1 MRRTALLLAVAA
13 IAEFLTGNGCLA
25 QTAQSILFS
34 EDFTGYPQNACWTD
48 GSTFGPW
55 TVAWSGYGCVGV
67 ATDSTGTWLNET
79 PANNTGQ
86 ARSALTIGPN
96 PWSQWPG
103 INSFTYRVNLKTVSQ
118 LCLGLFKSECL
129 LYDSPQDDRLG
140 TR

>member
-13 IAEFLTGNGCLA
+13 IAKFLTSNGCLA
-25 QTAQSILFS
+25 QTAESVLFS
-34 EDFTGYPQNACWTD
+34 ESFTGYPQNACWTD

-67 ATDSTGTWLNET
+67 TSDSTGTWLNET

-103 INSFTYRVNLKTVSQ
+103 NNSFTYRVNLKTVSQ
-118 LCLGLFKSECL
+118 LSKNPKNWNVAWLSGAI
-129 LYDSPQDDRLG
+129 
-140 TR
+140 